1 MKKIKKIDSPKVD
14 PQRGAMEKWLIE
26 TCTKLHKHL
35 LLDFSHLKIF
45 FRNSCDSTER
55 GDMFVFT
62 INYNRSYRQISLSV
76 FPPAIEMFKDGLK
89 DELIDGL
96 IHEFSHVHTIP
107 LSDAGRDRFI
117 SDKEIISLSE
127 ELTETIAQYIRRSI
141 CYKMAKDG
149 LQINADDLKI
159 TINK

>member
-1 MKKIKKIDSPKVD
+1 MKNKKNKIGQKVD
-14 PQRGAMEKWLIE
+14 PNKVAMEKWLID
-26 TCTKLHKHL
+26 TCKKLHKHL

-55 GDMFVFT
+55 GDMYVFT
-62 INYNRSYRQISLSV
+62 VNYNRSYRQISLSV
-76 FPPAIEMFKDGLK
+76 FPPAMEMFKNGLK
-89 DELIDGL
+89 DELTDGL

-107 LSDAGRDRFI
+107 LSDAGRERFV

-141 CYKMAKDG
+141 CYKMAQDG